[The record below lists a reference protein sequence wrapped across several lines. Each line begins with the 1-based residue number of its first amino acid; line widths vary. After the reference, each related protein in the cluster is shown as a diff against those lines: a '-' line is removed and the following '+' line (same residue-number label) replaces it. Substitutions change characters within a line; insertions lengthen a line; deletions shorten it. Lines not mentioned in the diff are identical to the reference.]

1 MATTAGPATLQQL
14 KQLLKISDSDTTQDD
29 ELERV
34 LAAVNDYVAG
44 LPVSQ
49 PNPTDPAPW
58 PARTVQGAGMLA
70 SRLHRRKGSPA
81 GVEAFGELGAVYV
94 QRNDPDIAWL
104 LKLGAYAKPVA
115 T

>member
-1 MATTAGPATLQQL
+1 MATTDGPATLEQL
-14 KQLLKISDSDTTQDD
+14 KELLKIADDSQDA
-29 ELERV
+29 ELSRV
-34 LAAVNDYVAG
+34 LAAVNEYVAG
-44 LPVSQ
+44 LPVAQ

-70 SRLHRRKGSPA
+70 ARLHRRKGSPA

-104 LKLGAYAKPVA
+104 LKLGRYQFPLVG
-115 T
+115 